1 MFGASRSVATWVS
14 VALAVTVAMT
24 FIWTATARS
33 APMPD
38 ERTVKIQVLSTNDFH
53 GRLNP
58 QTVSGSP
65 AGGAAWLSAYLKR
78 AEADNPEG
86 TLMMDGGDLVGATPL
101 ESAAFEDRPTI
112 DVANAIGY
120 DDVTFGNHEFDAG
133 TARLREQV
141 RWATFPYW
149 SANVIDQST
158 GKPFLHPAPY
168 EIFQR
173 RGVNIGVIDLTTEAT
188 PSIVNPSGIAGLSFA
203 STVNTANMAVAKLKK
218 RGIQTIVVVGHLGTD
233 QCLPE
238 PKPGC
243 DGNTLVTDPNDIAKN
258 EAAKLASEVDDEVDL
273 IVAGHTHQ
281 GVNTIIDGKRVVE
294 AYSYGTAYAD
304 VDMKVSPDTGDVATS
319 SANVIRTWHNDPK
332 TGRPAI
338 TPDAEVQKI
347 VDEANEAVAP
357 IKNEVVGYTGVNL
370 TRTQYTSVDPTQGPA
385 DPPGGES
392 NLGDVATDAMNW
404 RADQLE
410 GGAVDFAFTNS
421 GGIRADIL
429 KDDPNAVADPVTFG
443 EVVEAFPFQNVLATT
458 TLTGAQVKQVLEQG
472 ASGQFG
478 MVQVSGLSFTYDPSQ
493 PVGSRVT
500 STTVNATGQELQP
513 AATYRVV
520 TNDFM
525 YNGGDN
531 YTMFKQGAN
540 PVIYSDQ
547 LLYDVVSGYVGQ
559 FGPDNPINQ
568 KIEGRI
574 TIKPATA

>member
-1 MFGASRSVATWVS
+1 MFGTSRRIVGTWVS
-14 VALAVTVAMT
+14 LAVAVMISMT
-24 FIWTATARS
+24 LMWTAS
-33 APMPD
+33 AHSKLAPSD
-38 ERTVKIQVLSTNDFH
+38 RTVKIQVLSTNDFH

-58 QTVSGSP
+58 QRVSGLP
-65 AGGAAWLSAYLKR
+65 AGGAAWLAAYLKR

-120 DDVTFGNHEFDAG
+120 DDVTFGNHEFDSG
-133 TARLREQV
+133 TARLRDQV
-141 RWATFPYW
+141 RWATFAYW

-218 RGIQTIVVVGHLGTD
+218 RGVETIVVVGHLGTD

-243 DGNTLVTDPNDIAKN
+243 DGNTLLTDPNNIAKN
-258 EAAKLASEVDDEVDL
+258 EAAELAREGDDEVDL
-273 IVAGHTHQ
+273 IDAGDTQ
-281 GVNTIIDGKRVVE
+281 RGVNTIIDCKRVVE

-304 VDMKVSPDTGDVATS
+304 VDMKVSPDRGDVVSS
-319 SANVIRTWHNDPK
+319 SANIVRTWHNDPK

-338 TPDAEVQKI
+338 TPDAEVQRI

-357 IKNEVVGYTGVNL
+357 IKNEVVGYANVDL
-370 TRTQYTSVDPTQGPA
+370 TRAQVPSA
-385 DPPGGES
+385 PPGGES

-404 RADQLE
+404 KADQLE
-410 GGAVDFAFTNS
+410 GAVDFAFTNS

-429 KDDPNAVADPVTFG
+429 AGEVTYG
-443 EVVEAFPFQNVLATT
+443 EVVEAFPFQNVLAAT

-478 MVQVSGLSFTYDPSQ
+478 MVQVSGLRFTYNPSL

-500 STTVNATGQELQP
+500 SITVAATGQPLDP
-513 AATYRVV
+513 ASNYRVV

-531 YTMFKQGAN
+531 YTMFKQGTN

-547 LLYDVVSGYVGQ
+547 LLYDVVSGYLRQ
-559 FGPDNPINQ
+559 FSPINQ
-568 KIEGRI
+568 QIEGRI
-574 TIKPATA
+574 TTP